1 MIPETVG
8 LTYSHLYPMLYNEF
22 DQVNSWPTDNTNN
35 NDNIF
40 HSLLGTTS
48 ASLVAYVSL
57 CLDNNLI
64 CSTEAQRVPSNLPKV
79 IKVERGWLL
88 D

>member
-8 LTYSHLYPMLYNEF
+8 LTYSHLYLMLYNEF
-22 DQVNSWPTDNTNN
+22 NQVNSWPTDNTNN
-35 NDNIF
+35 NGNDIF

-64 CSTEAQRVPSNLPKV
+64 CSTEAESAKQFA
-79 IKVERGWLL
+79 
-88 D
+88 